1 MLCELANND
10 NSGRTNNLGA
20 SVSFDLPDNIDVLID
35 ASETY
40 LPEDVWMEYLATLP
54 LNTPTA
60 ELHRLKPL
68 FISAVTDYMGED
80 E

>member
-10 NSGRTNNLGA
+10 HAGRTNNHGA
-20 SVSFDLPDNIDVLID
+20 AFSFDLPDDIDVLID

-40 LPEDVWMEYLATLP
+40 SPEDIWMVYLATLP
-54 LNTPTA
+54 LDTPTA
-60 ELHRLKPL
+60 ELHRIKPL
-68 FISAVTDYMGED
+68 FIMAVTEYVGED